1 MNDTPD
7 RSALTDPLRHLR
19 GRVIVEQ
26 DRDDLLDNLAGEIT
40 YRLRHSAGAT
50 GQAHLALSGGSTPMP
65 LYQRLLIDPR
75 FRGLPWGYTHVW
87 LVDERCVPTDDE
99 RSNFGAIRQQ
109 LLDHVPI
116 RPEAVHPMPVA
127 QPDGDMAYEIALR
140 QALSDRAGRLDVVLL
155 GMGGDGHTA
164 SLFPGSPALSQ
175 ADRLVV
181 FNDGPTVTEPRPRI
195 TMTYPLLNA
204 AQWIGVLVTGANK
217 HAAIQ
222 RVALAHDDEVDR
234 LPITGIAPQPVAEE
248 PAGELYWYLDGEAAH
263 GVAAE

>member
-1 MNDTPD
+1 MTDKRDSCDTP
-7 RSALTDPLRHLR
+7 DPLRHLP

-26 DRDDLLDNLAGEIT
+26 DTDDLLDHLAGEIT

-87 LVDERCVPTDDE
+87 LVDERCVPADDQQ
-99 RSNFGAIRQQ
+99 SNFGAIKRQ
-109 LLDHVPI
+109 LLDHVPV
-116 RPEAVHPMPVA
+116 RPEAVHPVPVA

-140 QALSDRAGRLDVVLL
+140 QALADRAGRLDVVLL
-155 GMGGDGHTA
+155 GMGADGHTA
-164 SLFPGSPALSQ
+164 SLFPGSPAVSQ

-181 FNDGPTVTEPRPRI
+181 FNDGPTVAPPRPRI

-204 AQWIGVLVTGANK
+204 AQWIGVLITGQNK

-222 RVALAHDDEVDR
+222 RVGLARQPEVDR
-234 LPITGIAPQPVAEE
+234 LPITGIKPQPVGEE
-248 PAGELYWYLDGEAAH
+248 PAGELYWYLDAGAAH
-263 GVAAE
+263 GVAGD